1 MARAALLVAV
11 AAVMAAALVFAASAD
26 GDQNPASSSGAPAIT
41 SVARGMP
48 AGPELLLP
56 RGATFSW
63 VTAEA
68 PRIPRQI
75 GAVAVAGLDVA
86 LGRRSDGAPVT
97 GDAPADRP
105 PPDWPRSLGAAA
117 STGRAPL
124 GAAPA
129 SAAAAEGAAG
139 RATATAADATPCD
152 CATNIGAPPER
163 RVAALWA
170 ITSFEI
176 PAGAGELTVLDVRAL
191 YRDGIAI
198 WLNGVEVAR
207 RALAPAPA
215 ATAFAERSHGPEW
228 ETFHVP
234 VAAGLLR
241 RGGNAVAVEV
251 HAAAGASGPT
261 LDLEIAGRRQPRIV
275 RGPLLERVGRD
286 RATIAFETDLAVRGA
301 VEWGPTPALGQRA
314 VAGILPGRRH
324 EVELTG
330 LTGGVV
336 YYRLVAGG
344 ATDVRSFR
352 TAPGP
357 GEVVRIAAYGDVRG
371 GHQVH
376 AELVAAMLGETP
388 DAVLCTGDLVLRG
401 TDEGDWQRFFTVVR
415 ELIAE
420 VPFYPAIGN
429 HDVGRAGDRNRT
441 AAELFALPATAT
453 GGRWYAVDIGDVHVA
468 VLDSNAYEQRDQ
480 LAWLDADLGA
490 ARARGARALLVV
502 THDGP
507 FARGIHGGNP
517 IAARDYVPVMVRHR
531 VALLLS
537 GHDHLYQRGR
547 AGGLDYVVT
556 GGGGAALYPVT
567 CGVAGRK
574 ACAADDGMIH
584 IAREYHYLMLTV
596 YPDWL
601 EMCPR
606 RADGTLVEGCVR
618 YALTP

>member
-1 MARAALLVAV
+1 MARLAALLITAAAVVVIALAARADDEPGAPGPSRGPAAAAAARAAAV
-11 AAVMAAALVFAASAD
+11 AARPPTGPAPEPALE
-26 GDQNPASSSGAPAIT
+26 GD
-41 SVARGMP
+41 
-48 AGPELLLP
+48 LLLP
-56 RGATFSW
+56 RGATFAW
-63 VTAEA
+63 IDARA
-68 PRIPRQI
+68 PRIPRQLGPVAL
-75 GAVAVAGLDVA
+75 GALDLA
-86 LGRRSDGAPVT
+86 LGRRGDGVAVSGEDPPGV
-97 GDAPADRP
+97 P
-105 PPDWPRSLGAAA
+105 PPGWPLVLDDAAA
-117 STGRAPL
+117 AR
-124 GAAPA
+124 GAAPFA
-129 SAAAAEGAAG
+129 PARPGE
-139 RATATAADATPCD
+139 PCECETRLEPGD
-152 CATNIGAPPER
+152 DRI
-163 RVAALWA
+163 AALWA
-170 ITSFEI
+170 
-176 PAGAGELTVLDVRAL
+176 LTTFDLASGPDDLVVLDVRAR

-241 RGGNAVAVEV
+241 RGANAVAVEV

-517 IAARDYVPVMVRHR
+517 IAARDYVPVLVRHR